1 MAETERKIEEIRRNA
16 SSADSSS
23 VSKGLEAH
31 QLSIF
36 LDTKVKTFEGIVAVL
51 NNQIE
56 SCLGRFQQLEN
67 SLETE
72 KRARQE
78 AEKKVTQLERMLT
91 LKDVTITEMD
101 LKIQLIEL
109 SSYNGTLLWKVTEFA
124 RRRKEAIE
132 GKLTSIYSQPFYTG
146 RTGKIV
152 WEVIS

>member
-1 MAETERKIEEIRRNA
+1 M
-16 SSADSSS
+16 
-23 VSKGLEAH
+23 
-31 QLSIF
+31 
-36 LDTKVKTFEGIVAVL
+36 KTFEGIVAVL

-152 WEVIS
+152 WGKYFISR